1 MIENSSLSAAGISQR
16 DSKYMS
22 TLTDHDKDALL
33 KLARST
39 LSSKLIKGSKIQ
51 RPAHI
56 SEAMKEK
63 RGCFVT
69 LHKRG
74 LLRGCIGTI
83 EPLKP
88 LVILVEENAVNAA
101 FRDPRF
107 PPVEKDELPVI
118 DIEISVLTIPRVLKC
133 GDCED
138 LKNQLE
144 PGTHGVII
152 SRGNCR
158 ATFLPQVW
166 EQLPDRETF
175 LECLCRKACMDKDAW
190 KSTDTVVEVYEAEY
204 FSEKKDENNKA

>member
-1 MIENSSLSAAGISQR
+1 MIEDLSLFAARIFQR
-16 DSKYMS
+16 GSKYMP
-22 TLTDHDKDALL
+22 TLTNQDKDALL

-39 LSSKLIKGSKIQ
+39 LSSKLIKGSKIR

-88 LVILVEENAVNAA
+88 LVILVEENAINAA

-107 PPVEKDELPVI
+107 PPVEEDELPAI
-118 DIEISVLTIPRVLKC
+118 DIEISVLTIPKVLRC

-138 LKNQLE
+138 LKKQLR

-166 EQLPDRETF
+166 EQLPDPETF
-175 LECLCRKACMDKDAW
+175 LECLCRKACMEKDAW
-190 KSTDTVVEVYEAEY
+190 KSTDTVVEIYEAEY